1 MEQKY
6 CLEICT
12 DSVVSCQEAEKGG
25 AARIELC
32 ANLFEGGTTP
42 SAGTIQ
48 VARQVTNI
56 PLHILIRPRG
66 GDFYYSAEEFAVI
79 KQDIQ
84 VAKDLG
90 ANGVVIG
97 ILTPDGEIDMARTA
111 TLIEIARP
119 LSITFHRAFDMAR
132 DPVRSLEQLITLGVN
147 RLLTSGQERS
157 ALEGSELISRLVAK
171 AAGKIIIMPGG
182 GITLRNIQRL
192 KKETGADEFH
202 LTARKKITSAMQY
215 RQNNVFMGGE
225 LRLPEHEHSIADA
238 ELITQ
243 VQSLLNQ

>member
-1 MEQKY
+1 MEQRY
-6 CLEICT
+6 NLEICT

-25 AARIELC
+25 ATRIELC

-66 GDFYYSAEEFAVI
+66 GDFCYSAEEFAVI

-84 VAKDLG
+84 VAKNLG
-90 ANGVVIG
+90 VDGVVIG
-97 ILTPDGEIDMARTA
+97 ILTPDGEIDVDRMAA
-111 TLIEIARP
+111 LIEIARP
-119 LSITFHRAFDMAR
+119 LSITFHRAFDMAK
-132 DPVRSLEQLITLGVN
+132 DPLRSLGQLITLGVD

-157 ALEGSELISRLVAK
+157 ALEGSELIAELVDK
-171 AAGKIIIMPGG
+171 AAGKMIIMPGG

-192 KKETGADEFH
+192 QKETGALEFH
-202 LTARKKITSAMQY
+202 MTARKKIKSAMQY
-215 RQNNVFMGGE
+215 RQNNAFMGGE
-225 LRLPEHEHSIADA
+225 LRLPEYEYSIADA

-243 VQSLLNQ
+243 VQSLINQ